1 MYSLMSNF
9 TFLSG
14 CLRSQ
19 NGTTVFTKAFPPRL
33 STDSTTSNGQPPRGA
48 EDSFS
53 KTMSPFLGMNGRNRM
68 GGGEN

>member
-1 MYSLMSNF
+1 MSNF

-19 NGTTVFTKAFPPRL
+19 DNTTFTKAFPPGL
-33 STDSTTSNGQPPRGA
+33 STDSTTPNGQAPRGA

-53 KTMSPFLGMNGRNRM
+53 KTMSPFLGMKDRESRGWR
-68 GGGEN
+68 